1 MIVAVVV
8 MVMGEVVRHEEAI
21 SAGYE
26 ILDAIARYELL
37 TARRREADSPSAMK
51 SRDQSFRGS

>member
-1 MIVAVVV
+1 M
-8 MVMGEVVRHEEAI
+8 VRHEEAI

-37 TARRREADSPSAMK
+37 TARRREADSRSAV
-51 SRDQSFRGS
+51 GGIAA